1 MPMLYT
7 GVQIDHIIHIL
18 IVQQFAVYNLTGIAI
33 VELSE
38 KVKKG

>member
-7 GVQIDHIIHIL
+7 GVQIDHIL
-18 IVQQFAVYNLTGIAI
+18 IVQEFAVYNLTGIAI